1 LPWDTAPRTAKRD
14 FHRSIVLAA
23 KDLLVHQAC
32 KRDIIRALIRSIWG
46 RFKVFAD
53 PPIVTSVT
61 FAFPTHMLTSLCT
74 FGISNFQTKTARMP
88 RIPIFRLGGAPE
100 KPAPPKLA
108 ASTPYVS
115 LEGLAVGVDN
125 LRHDVV
131 LSPRVAEAARA
142 HIARLIARHGELEG
156 LLAAEAP
163 APSQGPSWM
172 RNLAGKVVR
181 PRIDPSDW
189 KSLLTD
195 LQVASLN
202 RAKKESK
209 LPLDVLARLAVTKFL
224 RTEMNLQFAQVLER
238 CRLLLKSYDNMRQ
251 QKAHEYRERLA
262 GFQVRKKI
270 ILRKAG
276 QDIFETLREVEKS
289 TLARTRRS
297 LFGEETVAR
306 SYFTYP
312 LFVNR
317 LLFSDDGRD
326 DYLCAEHYVML
337 GNWDRDPDRYGR
349 LREVV
354 SGYLR
359 SLYGDEIT
367 AETIDAWMN
376 VPDNARL
383 LVGTGTP
390 EDSDEGLAQ
399 QERLATWVRL
409 LEDEHMMENVIA
421 SYYVV
426 PLLSEYAPRIN
437 PQQLKSALI
446 DRAECDRVERLIQE
460 HGKLSPNSLYAAVA
474 KVAACRGAERAKVAA
489 RFLGD
494 FLHYHRDLRRLEVLN
509 GALDSV
515 NLVPNERL
523 QELSRVNGTLYEFL
537 LPDEQEAGE
546 SDRVLRHVVLKAD
559 VRDSTRLTR
568 MMMDKGLNPASYFS
582 LNFYDPVNK
591 LLEKYGAQKV
601 FLEGD
606 AIILAILEREGESGL
621 VSRMCVLAREIIE
634 IVRGYNELMQRSG
647 MPQLELGLGITLQE
661 SAPLYLMDGEHQ
673 IMISEALNESDR
685 LSSCNKHVRK
695 IMEPIAGPF
704 HVYAFQTGE
713 VDEAANPEDVT
724 LNFNLSG
731 IRMNEAAFRKLQQE
745 ITLEPLKARLPANLP
760 SDKSEYRLFRAT
772 VPIDHDIFRKIVV
785 RESRI
790 PRIDA
795 EDFSVKGWTERHYY
809 EVCTDQ
815 AIYRALE
822 NKKGASGA

>member
-1 LPWDTAPRTAKRD
+1 
-14 FHRSIVLAA
+14 
-23 KDLLVHQAC
+23 
-32 KRDIIRALIRSIWG
+32 
-46 RFKVFAD
+46 
-53 PPIVTSVT
+53 
-61 FAFPTHMLTSLCT
+61 
-74 FGISNFQTKTARMP
+74 MP

-108 ASTPYVS
+108 ASTPFVS

-131 LSPRVAEAARA
+131 LSPRFAEAARA
-142 HIARLIARHGELEG
+142 HIARLIARYGELEG
-156 LLAAEAP
+156 LLSAEAP
-163 APSQGPSWM
+163 QPSQGPSWL
-172 RNLAGKVVR
+172 RNLASKAVR
-181 PRIDPSDW
+181 PKSDPSDW
-189 KSLLTD
+189 KSLLTE

-202 RAKKESK
+202 RAKKENK
-209 LPLDVLARLAVTKFL
+209 LPLDILARLAVTKFL

-238 CRLLLKSYDNMRQ
+238 CRLLLKTYDNMRQ

-262 GFQVRKKI
+262 TFQVRKRI
-270 ILRKAG
+270 ILRKTG
-276 QDIFETLREVEKS
+276 LDIFETLREVEKS
-289 TLARTRRS
+289 ALARTRRS

-317 LLFSDDGRD
+317 LLFSEDGRD
-326 DYLCAEHYVML
+326 DYICAEHYVML

-349 LREVV
+349 LREVI

-359 SLYGDEIT
+359 SLYGDETT
-367 AETIDAWMN
+367 AETLDSWMN

-390 EDSDEGLAQ
+390 EESAEGLAQ
-399 QERLATWVRL
+399 QERLETWIRL
-409 LEDEHMMENVIA
+409 LEDEHVMENVIA
-421 SYYVV
+421 SYCVV
-426 PLLSEYAPRIN
+426 PLISEHAPRIN
-437 PQQLKSALI
+437 PQQLKTALV

-474 KVAACRGAERAKVAA
+474 KVASCRGAERAKVAT
-489 RFLGD
+489 RFLAD
-494 FLHYHRDLRRLEVLN
+494 FFHYHRDLRRLEVLN

-537 LPDEQEAGE
+537 LAEEQEAGE
-546 SDRVLRHVVLKAD
+546 SGRVLRHVVLKAD

-568 MMMDKGLNPASYFS
+568 MMMERGLNPASYFS

-606 AIILAILEREGESGL
+606 AIILAIVEREGEPGL
-621 VSRMCVLAREIIE
+621 AVSRMCVLAREIVE

-661 SAPLYLMDGEHQ
+661 SAPLYLMDGDHQ

-695 IMEPIAGPF
+695 LMEPIAGPF
-704 HVYAFQTGE
+704 HVYAFQTA
-713 VDEAANPEDVT
+713 DLDQSTNPEDVT
-724 LNFNLSG
+724 LSFNLSG
-731 IRMNEAAFRKLQQE
+731 IRMNEAAFGKLKEE
-745 ITLEPLKARLPANLP
+745 ITLEPLKVRLPSGLAA
-760 SDKSEYRLFRAT
+760 DKGEYRLFTAT
-772 VPIDHDIFRKIVV
+772 VPVDHEIFHKIVV

-790 PRIDA
+790 PRVDSA
-795 EDFSVKGWTERHYY
+795 DLSVREWTGRHYY

-822 NKKGASGA
+822 KRKGASGG